1 VIVYLDAERDRRDAL
16 QVEIGPDLTVGW
28 APDARSLEGL
38 LSDTSAPVEAVVCGQ
53 RIPFDEALAT
63 AEHLSTSHPDV
74 GVIVLA
80 EHVETYDLR
89 RALRAGVLDVLDDRR
104 APGELRDAIDR
115 SRARFEQLHHPEAAS
130 EGRLVVVFSTKGGC
144 GKSFIAANLAVALAE
159 RIEDGIGLID
169 LSLTSGDLAIML
181 QLLPAWSVHDAAL
194 QGPRLDHQALRGFLT
209 EHQSGVRLLA
219 APTDPALAEQVTA
232 EAVQHLLALMRS
244 LFPVTIID
252 TPSTFTEQV
261 LAAIDLANE
270 IILVGSLDVP
280 SVKNL
285 KLALQTLEALH
296 IRRDSIRIV
305 LGRSDSSV
313 GLRVG
318 EVERSLGT
326 DVDVEIPSSRDV
338 PLSINQGTPLIMSK
352 KRSSVVSAIGRLADG
367 TAQHLR
373 TIDNDATARRRF
385 LGRR

>member
-16 QVEIGPDLTVGW
+16 QVEIGPDVTVGW

-38 LSDTSAPVEAVVCGQ
+38 LGDTSAPVEAVVVG
-53 RIPFDEALAT
+53 RGIPFDDALST
-63 AEHLSTSHPDV
+63 AEHLSTSHPDI
-74 GVIVLA
+74 GVIVLT
-80 EHVETYDLR
+80 EHVETHDLR
-89 RALRAGVLDVLDDRR
+89 RALRAGVLDVLDERR
-104 APGELRDAIDR
+104 APGELRDAVDR
-115 SRARFEQLHHPEAAS
+115 SHARFEQHHHPEGAD

-144 GKSFIAANLAVALAE
+144 GKSFIASNLAVALAE
-159 RIEDGIGLID
+159 RVQDGVGLID

-194 QGPRLDHQALRGFLT
+194 QGPRLDQEALRGFLT
-209 EHQSGVRLLA
+209 GHQTGVQLLA
-219 APTDPALAEQVTA
+219 APTDPSLAEQVTA
-232 EAVQHLLALMRS
+232 ESVQHLLALMRS

-270 IILVGSLDVP
+270 VVLVGSLDVP
-280 SVKNL
+280 AVKNL

-296 IRRDSIRIV
+296 IRRDRVRIV
-305 LGRSDSSV
+305 LTRADSSV
-313 GLRVG
+313 GLRVA

-326 DVDVEIPSSRDV
+326 EVDVEIPSSRDV
-338 PLSINQGTPLIMSK
+338 PLSINQGTPLILTK
-352 KRSSVVSAIGRLADG
+352 KRSAVVSAISRLADG

-373 TIDNDATARRRF
+373 TIDDDATGRRRF

>member
-1 VIVYLDAERDRRDAL
+1 VIVYLDPERDRRDAL

-28 APDARSLEGL
+28 APDASSLERL
-38 LSDTSAPVEAVVCGQ
+38 LADTSAPVQAVVAG
-53 RIPFDEALAT
+53 RGTPFDDALMT
-63 AEHLSTSHPDV
+63 AEHLSTSHPDI
-74 GVIVLA
+74 GVIVLS

-89 RALRAGVLDVLDDRR
+89 RALRAGVLDVLDERR
-104 APGELRDAIDR
+104 APGELRDAIER
-115 SRARFEQLHHPEAAS
+115 SRARFEQLHHPEGAD

-144 GKSFIAANLAVALAE
+144 GKSFIASNLAVALAE
-159 RIEDGIGLID
+159 RVKEGVGLID

-194 QGPRLDHQALRGFLT
+194 QGQRLDQQALRGFLT
-209 EHQSGVRLLA
+209 EHESGVRLLA
-219 APTDPALAEQVTA
+219 APTDPALAEQITA

-270 IILVGSLDVP
+270 IVLVGSLDVP
-280 SVKNL
+280 SAKNL
-285 KLALQTLEALH
+285 KLALQTLEALRV
-296 IRRDSIRIV
+296 RRDTIRIV
-305 LGRSDSSV
+305 LSRSDSSV

-326 DVDVEIPSSRDV
+326 NVDVEIPSSREV
-338 PLSINQGTPLIMSK
+338 PLSINQGVPLFRSK
-352 KRSSVVSAIGRLADG
+352 KRSAISSAIGRLADG
-367 TAQHLR
+367 TAQHLP
-373 TIDNDATARRRF
+373 TINDDAGARRRF
-385 LGRR
+385 RGRR

>member
-1 VIVYLDAERDRRDAL
+1 VIVYMDAERDRRDAL
-16 QVEIGPDLTVGW
+16 QVEIGPDVTVGW

-38 LSDTSAPVEAVVCGQ
+38 LGDTSAPVEAVVVG
-53 RIPFDEALAT
+53 RNIPFDDALAT
-63 AEHLSTSHPDV
+63 AEHLSTSHPDI

-80 EHVETYDLR
+80 EHVETHDLR

-104 APGELRDAIDR
+104 APGELRDAVDR
-115 SRARFEQLHHPEAAS
+115 SHARFEQLHHAEAAD

-144 GKSFIAANLAVALAE
+144 GKSFIASNLAVALADRVE
-159 RIEDGIGLID
+159 GGVGLID

-194 QGPRLDHQALRGFLT
+194 QGPRLDQQALQGFLT
-209 EHQSGVRLLA
+209 EHQTGVRLLA

-232 EAVQHLLALMRS
+232 ESVQHLLALMRN

-280 SVKNL
+280 AVKNL

-296 IRRDSIRIV
+296 VRRDRVRVV
-305 LGRSDSSV
+305 LARSDSSV

-326 DVDVEIPSSRDV
+326 NVDVEIPSSRDV
-338 PLSINQGTPLIMSK
+338 PLSINQGTPLILSK

-373 TIDNDATARRRF
+373 TIDDTGRRRF